1 MRAVHALILQAIN
14 DPARETRKRCILESV
29 LVEVLVV
36 IKNPITIYY

>member
-1 MRAVHALILQAIN
+1 MRVVHALILQAIN
-14 DPARETRKRCILESV
+14 DPAREAREQCISESV